1 VPTDILG
8 ASFCGY
14 LQTDGYC
21 GYHAICR
28 LDDVTGLGCM
38 AHARRKFVD
47 AGKIVKRRGLAH
59 EAHGMI
65 QKLYAVESL
74 AKKRAKED
82 EIFTFDDRK
91 ALRLEKAKPVLD
103 KFKQWLDMH
112 VDDVLPKSALGK
124 AITYARNEWL
134 RLIVYLED
142 GRLEID
148 NNGGERSIKPFVIG
162 RKNWLFCNTATGAK
176 ASAVIYS
183 LLQSAKANE
192 LPLNQWLTFVLE
204 ELPRCTTNDER
215 RALLPHNFDIQR
227 LESA

>member
-1 VPTDILG
+1 MR
-8 ASFCGY
+8 F
-14 LQTDGYC
+14 
-21 GYHAICR
+21 
-28 LDDVTGLGCM
+28 
-38 AHARRKFVD
+38 
-47 AGKIVKRRGLAH
+47 
-59 EAHGMI
+59 
-65 QKLYAVESL
+65 
-74 AKKRAKED
+74 
-82 EIFTFDDRK
+82 FTFDDRK

-148 NNGGERSIKPFVIG
+148 NNAGERSIKPFVIG

-204 ELPRCTTNDER
+204 ELPRCTINSCISLFSKDG
-215 RALLPHNFDIQR
+215 LNHNSHTTFM
-227 LESA
+227 

>member
-1 VPTDILG
+1 LELETAV
-8 ASFCGY
+8 FY
-14 LQTDGYC
+14 NRHRLQTDGYC

-28 LDDVTGLGCM
+28 RDDVIGLGCM

-65 QKLYAVESL
+65 QQLYAVESL
-74 AKKRAKED
+74 AKKRAEED
-82 EIFTFDDRK
+82 EAFTSDDRK
-91 ALRLEKAKPVLD
+91 ALRLEKAKLVLD
-103 KFKQWLDMH
+103 KFKQWLDVH
-112 VDDVLPKSALGK
+112 VDDVLPKSALSK
-124 AITYARNEWL
+124 AITYARNEWS

-162 RKNWLFCNTATGAK
+162 RKNWLFCNTASVAT

-192 LPLNQWLTFVLE
+192 LPLNEWLTFVLE
-204 ELPRCTTNDER
+204 ALPRCTIDDER
-215 RALLPHNFDIQR
+215 QSLLPHRFDVNR
-227 LESA
+227 LTV